1 MPRRIALA
9 LALAI
14 TTVVTFAVI
23 AVGAQA
29 GIFSADHAA
38 KAEVIADTP
47 ADATVAEPP
56 AESAAPE
63 APVLPDPII
72 VTEYVYV
79 DETAVAVRNADVPA
93 GATPKANPSAT
104 AAVPTVAQASSTA
117 AAATEPAA
125 PSATAAPAAT
135 ATAPAQQPPAPP
147 PAQQQELEFTGAV
160 TAIEGD
166 QVTFAHGGTTTTVRV
181 TKNLGALG
189 IGTTATV
196 HAILVSSGYV
206 AKEFEVRG

>member
-38 KAEVIADTP
+38 KAEVIEDVPADTTAP
-47 ADATVAEPP
+47 EVP
-56 AESAAPE
+56 AESAEPQAPALPE
-63 APVLPDPII
+63 PVVI
-72 VTEYVYV
+72 TEYVYV
-79 DETAVAVRNADVPA
+79 DETAVAVQAADVPSS
-93 GATPKANPSAT
+93 ATPKANPSARAAAPT
-104 AAVPTVAQASSTA
+104 AKASATA

-125 PSATAAPAAT
+125 PSATAVPAAT
-135 ATAPAQQPPAPP
+135 ATAPAQQQPTAPA
-147 PAQQQELEFTGAV
+147 AQKQELEFKGTV
-160 TAIEGD
+160 TAIDGD

-181 TKNLGALG
+181 TKNLDALS
-189 IGTTATV
+189 IGTKATV
-196 HAILVSSGYV
+196 HALLTSSGYV
-206 AKEFEVRG
+206 AKEIAIGG

>member
-38 KAEVIADTP
+38 KAEGNADLS
-47 ADATVAEPP
+47 ADATVPEVPAEP
-56 AESAAPE
+56 AAPE
-63 APVLPDPII
+63 APILPDPII

-79 DETAVAVRNADVPA
+79 DETAVAVRNADAPA
-93 GATPKANPSAT
+93 GATPKADPSAT
-104 AAVPTVAQASSTA
+104 PALPAAAKATATA

-125 PSATAAPAAT
+125 PSATAVPAST

-181 TKNLGALG
+181 TKNLGSLS

-206 AKEFEVRG
+206 AKEFEIRG

>member
-38 KAEVIADTP
+38 KAEGIADTP
-47 ADATVAEPP
+47 ADAAVPEPP
-56 AESAAPE
+56 AESAAAPAPALPE
-63 APVLPDPII
+63 PIVI
-72 VTEYVYV
+72 TEYVYV
-79 DETAVAVRNADVPA
+79 DETAVAVRNADNPA

-104 AAVPTVAQASSTA
+104 AAAPTAAKASATA

-125 PSATAAPAAT
+125 PSATAVPEAT

-147 PAQQQELEFTGAV
+147 PAGPKELEFTGTV
-160 TAIEGD
+160 TAINGD

-181 TKNLGALG
+181 TQNLGALS
-189 IGTTATV
+189 IGTNATV
-196 HAILVSSGYV
+196 HALLLSSGYV
-206 AKEFEVRG
+206 AKEIQLGG